1 MNCNWHYIE
10 SCISET
16 TLIETGKESCPAFI
30 TIVMI
35 NTTTKSNL
43 KRKRSIGLVYSND
56 SPSLRE
62 LREGTEAGGSCLWT
76 CSVWHAHMHY
86 YSTQSHLPGDGNT
99 DSGLCSTTSII
110 NQKNAPQMCLQT
122 IWWRH
127 TLIKVP
133 LPRWL

>member
-30 TIVMI
+30 TILMI

-43 KRKRSIGLVYSND
+43 KRKWSIWLVYSND

-62 LREGTEAGGSCLWT
+62 LREETEAGGMEVAAYGLAPCGMHTCLLILPRAI
-76 CSVWHAHMHY
+76 CSEMATFTVGCVLPH
-86 YSTQSHLPGDGNT
+86 QSLIKRMP
-99 DSGLCSTTSII
+99 
-110 NQKNAPQMCLQT
+110 PQMCLQT
-122 IWWRH
+122 I
-127 TLIKVP
+127 
-133 LPRWL
+133 